1 MNHMNSMD
9 KGNIPPSAA
18 LLQVPN
24 QLATVDWSVVTEI
37 EKQTPFIPTD
47 TLVVPPRPTRANTL
61 TGNLSDTQG
70 QEWIARALETA
81 NRAAYDMERAREA
94 QARLFP
100 RKLPAME
107 TLTYA
112 GVCIQARQIGG
123 DYYDFLDLGRGYLGL
138 AVADAVG
145 KGIAAALLMASLQGA
160 LRNQCALALDDIAS
174 LLRPVNR
181 LMCDNMP
188 VGSYATLF
196 FAEYSDQGRRLRYA
210 NCGHPPAL
218 LVHTD
223 GTIDRLASTAT
234 VLGFQEDW
242 DCEIAETQLVPGD
255 TLVLYTDG
263 VTEATGENGQ
273 EFGERGLIELLACH
287 CELPPS
293 ALLRSM
299 VSGLQQFAGDEFHDD
314 VTIVAARCAE
324 L

>member
-18 LLQVPN
+18 FLRVPN

-37 EKQTPFIPTD
+37 EKQTPLIAAD
-47 TLVVPPRPTRANTL
+47 TLVPPCPTRANTL
-61 TGNLSDTQG
+61 NGNLSDTRG
-70 QEWIARALETA
+70 QEWIARALEAA
-81 NRAAYDMERAREA
+81 NRADDDMQRAKEA

-100 RKLPAME
+100 RQLRAME
-107 TLTYA
+107 SLTYA
-112 GVCIQARQIGG
+112 GVCIQARHVGG
-123 DYYDFLDLGRGYLGL
+123 DYYDFLDLGHRYLGL

-145 KGIAAALLMASLQGA
+145 KGVAAALSMASLQGA
-160 LRNQCALALDDIAS
+160 LRSQCALALDDIGS

-218 LVHTD
+218 LMHSD
-223 GTIDRLASTAT
+223 GTIDRLESTAM

-242 DCEIAETQLVPGD
+242 DCDIAETQLVPGD

-263 VTEATGENGQ
+263 VTEAASENGQ
-273 EFGERGLIELLACH
+273 EFGERGLIELLRGH
-287 CELPPS
+287 GQLPPS

-299 VSGLQQFAGDEFHDD
+299 VSALQQFAGGEFHDD
-314 VTIVAARCAE
+314 VTIVAARCTGT
-324 L
+324 